1 MFAKILNDVMEN
13 PTVTNVMESSS
24 YSQVIFD
31 DIHPSY
37 PPNTQIVCHYIVTA
51 GLQPNPRDWVGICKV
66 GWSSMKDYHTFV
78 WVEPSLDVVGQDS
91 VRKQVLFREYYLPK
105 DETEFYQF
113 CYVDSNGIVK
123 GVSTPFSFKTTEH
136 IRQDCSLEDDL
147 LVITTQIKVEES
159 EREKNELLK
168 ELEQERKQNEIFKV
182 ELEKKQQEIEHLK
195 VSTNDL
201 AQQVFKQEQQ
211 LQKKDATEKEE
222 MTQSTTS
229 LNESQK
235 RQKVSQLKQERDDLR
250 KEVEAKS
257 AEIAQLN
264 RKVKESEQEY
274 IRTKDNIQ
282 LQQVDLQ
289 SSEREKERLLAE
301 LDKLH
306 GLTDNLEE
314 LKKENQKLRRN
325 LSERESVVEMVDG
338 DLNIKYQTL
347 QRQNQETHTK
357 LLQQIRAVDNAQR
370 RAEDLERELQDT
382 LHDLE
387 CRSMAMT
394 QEKQKSSKLEMQLAE
409 LYINLEEKA
418 NMAEITKKEN
428 EELTGKN
435 QKLKRDI
442 EKLQREFAGLQATPL
457 AVPVSL
463 QHSNPSSSSPDLTN
477 TEEQDR
483 EGSDS
488 LHYGN
493 PYEIMIGSA
502 TDPEVELSLECRH
515 CQEKFPGITQ
525 DELDQHEQ
533 SHRVCPF
540 CTLICD
546 SMEQAVFEDH
556 VYNHEV

>member
-1 MFAKILNDVMEN
+1 MEN

-51 GLQPNPRDWVGICKV
+51 GLQPNPRDWVGIFKV

-91 VRKQVLFREYYLPK
+91 VRKQVLFCEYYLPK

-136 IRQDCSLEDDL
+136 IHEDCSLEDDL
-147 LVITTQIKVEES
+147 LVITTQIKVDES
-159 EREKNELLK
+159 EREKEELLK
-168 ELEQERKQNEIFKV
+168 ELEQERKQNEILKV

-195 VSTNDL
+195 VSTKDL
-201 AQQVFKQEQQ
+201 AQQVFEQEQQ

-274 IRTKDNIQ
+274 LRTKDHIQ

-289 SSEREKERLLAE
+289 SSEREKERLHAE

-314 LKKENQKLRRN
+314 LKKENQKIRRS

-338 DLNIKYQTL
+338 DLNVKYQTL

-382 LHDLE
+382 LQDLE
-387 CRSMAMT
+387 CRSRAMT
-394 QEKQKSSKLEMQLAE
+394 QEKQKSSKLEMQLSE
-409 LYINLEEKA
+409 LYISLEDKA

-435 QKLKRDI
+435 LKLKRDI
-442 EKLQREFAGLQATPL
+442 EKLQREFAGLQATPS

-463 QHSNPSSSSPDLTN
+463 QHSNPYSSSPDLTN
-477 TEEQDR
+477 TAEQDR
-483 EGSDS
+483 EHS

-493 PYEIMIGSA
+493 PYETMIGSA

-515 CQEKFPGITQ
+515 CQERFPGITQ

-533 SHRVCPF
+533 SHMVCPF